1 MPVLYLLSLGWEQR
15 NGIILRML
23 TKKDGRDAEYIP
35 PILVPSGDAYLSSR

>member
-1 MPVLYLLSLGWEQR
+1 MVLALRGNKEMV
-15 NGIILRML
+15 LRML